1 MGLPPAAWDPLS
13 SLLPV
18 PRAASAWPLLPG
30 SRILQPFPG
39 VVSFTAVSRAVV
51 SISRALP
58 PGSSLFCVEIV
69 AWTSGRTVERSQGEV
84 RHTTRNL
91 A

>member
-1 MGLPPAAWDPLS
+1 MWLPPAAWDPLS
-13 SLLPV
+13 SLLSV

-39 VVSFTAVSRAVV
+39 VFTAVSRAVV
-51 SISRALP
+51 SISQALP

-69 AWTSGRTVERSQGEV
+69 AWTSGRTVERSQGQV